1 MSDEKLTAGQEP
13 RNGYSGRGETGSH
26 LDPQL
31 DAKAKFEGDMPTT
44 YPQETTP
51 RPGFAARMGSD
62 DNLSPDVPAPN
73 VVTPKPWNENSKPRT
88 ENPL

>member
-13 RNGYSGRGETGSH
+13 RNGYSGRPSTGSH
-26 LDPQL
+26 LDPQKS
-31 DAKAKFEGDMPTT
+31 AVAKFEGDMPTT
-44 YPQETTP
+44 YPQESTP
-51 RPGFAARMGSD
+51 DTGFAARM
-62 DNLSPDVPAPN
+62 DNGDPKNPGIPAPN